1 MSNFNIDFKPLKK
14 QWHAWQYLN
23 DNETTEVLYG
33 GSAGSGKTELGC
45 AWIIINCI
53 SKPETRWLIARNE
66 LNNLKSTTM
75 KTFLD
80 VCKKFDLKRD
90 VHFFWSGNS
99 NEIKFW
105 NGSEI
110 VLRELFAY
118 PSDPDFD
125 SLGSLEITGAFID
138 EASQV
143 VTKAKDV
150 VKSRIRY
157 KLNEY
162 NIIPKLLM
170 TCNPSKNF
178 TYHQFYKPF
187 KENKLEP
194 FRKFVPALPTD
205 NPFLPEEYLK
215 TLGQLDKASK
225 QRLLYGNWEYAD
237 DDNSLMTYDDI
248 CDSFTNDHIVI
259 KENGIIKGTMYDGKL
274 ITQKYITV
282 DVARKGKD
290 NTIIIV
296 WHALKIIDIVILKQ
310 ETTDVTA
317 KKIKELQSK
326 YIIPVSNICIDTDG
340 VGGGVSDY
348 FKGSYEFLNG
358 GSSLNGENYLNLK
371 TQCYYWLAKLI
382 TTKQI
387 YFDIQDYKIKEDLIE
402 ELEQVKRK
410 NADKDSKLQ
419 ILSKDE
425 VKQNIGRSPDISDT
439 IMMRMVYLLKKTG
452 FIGVGGF

>member
-1 MSNFNIDFKPLKK
+1 MSNFEINWKPLPK
-14 QWHAWQYLN
+14 QFKAWEYLN
-23 DNETTEVLYG
+23 DNETSEVLFG
-33 GSAGSGKTELGC
+33 GAVGSGKSELGC
-45 AWIIINCI
+45 AWILIKAIEMP
-53 SKPETRWLIARNE
+53 KTRWLIGRNE
-66 LNNLKSTTM
+66 LILLKGGTI
-75 KTFLD
+75 KTFFD
-80 VCKKFDLKRD
+80 VCDKFGLIRD
-90 VHFFWSGNS
+90 KHVFHSGNS
-99 NEIKFW
+99 NEIKLW

-110 VLRELFAY
+110 ILRQLKQE
-118 PSDPDFD
+118 PSDPDFED
-125 SLGSLEITGAFID
+125 LGSLELTGAFID
-138 EASQV
+138 EANQITS
-143 VTKAKDV
+143 KAKDI

-157 KLNEY
+157 KLNEF
-162 NIIPKLLM
+162 NIMPKILM

-187 KENKLEP
+187 RENKLEK
-194 FRKFVPALPTD
+194 FRKFIPALPSD
-205 NPFLPEEYLK
+205 NPFLSKTYLD
-215 TLGQLDKASK
+215 TLLQLDKASK

-237 DDNSLMTYDDI
+237 DENSLMIYDDI
-248 CDSFTNDHIVI
+248 CEAFSNDHIVI

-296 WHALKIIDIVILKQ
+296 WHGLMIIDIVVLKQ

-358 GSSLNGENYLNLK
+358 GSPLNGENYLNLK

-387 YFDIQDYKIKEDLIE
+387 YLDIKDYKIKEDLIE